1 MSAPLLSVFRP
12 MTEIQAVSYSIQCI
26 SIKISV
32 HYRKYPTS
40 KLLISGCRCAWAW
53 FLILSTLCCE
63 GEVTFSIFK
72 KSEKAYVYAAL
83 LEYAVA
89 NYWNRQRFG
98 VLFEKSLEF
107 SCPSKNCQ
115 NGNEPKEAVECVSE
129 VLSDFTVIFNC
140 FSRMSEM
147 T

>member
-1 MSAPLLSVFRP
+1 M
-12 MTEIQAVSYSIQCI
+12 
-26 SIKISV
+26 
-32 HYRKYPTS
+32 
-40 KLLISGCRCAWAW
+40 
-53 FLILSTLCCE
+53 
-63 GEVTFSIFK
+63 TFSIFK